1 MQPNGTMDIQKF
13 ILFFAPLI
21 IIFYFMLIRPQAKQQ
36 KKHQEM
42 INNLNKN
49 DEVVTIGGLHGT
61 IINVKEKT
69 FIIRIDDNVKV
80 EVDKNAISYV
90 VKARQKE

>member
-1 MQPNGTMDIQKF
+1 MQASPNLGMANIFFLVF
-13 ILFFAPLI
+13 IFA
-21 IIFYFMLIRPQAKQQ
+21 IFYFMLIRPQQKQQ
-36 KKHQEM
+36 KKHLEM

-69 FIIRIDDNVKV
+69 FVIRVDDNVKV
-80 EVDKNAISYV
+80 EVDKSAISYV
-90 VKARQKE
+90 IKARQKE

>member
-1 MQPNGTMDIQKF
+1 MQPNPNAGMAN
-13 ILFFAPLI
+13 ILFLVVIFG
-21 IIFYFMLIRPQAKQQ
+21 IFYFMLIRPQQKQQ
-36 KKHQEM
+36 KKHQEL

-49 DEVVTIGGLHGT
+49 DEVVTLGGIHGT

-69 FIIRIDDNVKV
+69 FVLRVDDNVKI
-80 EVDKNAISYV
+80 EIDKNAVSYV